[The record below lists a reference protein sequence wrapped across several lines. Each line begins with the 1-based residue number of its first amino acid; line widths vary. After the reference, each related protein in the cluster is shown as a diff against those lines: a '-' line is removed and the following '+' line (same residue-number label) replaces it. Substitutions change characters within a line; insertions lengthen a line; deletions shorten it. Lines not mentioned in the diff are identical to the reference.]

1 MSNFVNMGRKRERLS
16 FGPSKEL
23 VALPYLVELQHQS
36 YKWFLQPD
44 EAPDYRKSQ
53 GLQELLEEIFPIES
67 YDGSFVIE
75 FLRYYIDPPT
85 LTEEEARQKD
95 LTWSMPLRATVQMI
109 NRGTGEI
116 KEEEIF
122 LGDFPV
128 MTDRG
133 SFIVN
138 GTERVVVNQLARSAG
153 VYFSIE
159 TGAPGQE
166 VYKAKIIPD
175 RGAWLEFDLTPGD
188 VLSVNIDNR
197 RKVPATALLKAFG
210 IRDNTELLRTFGGVE
225 EEVDIVEE
233 EVRGRLIAEDI
244 IDSAGHVII
253 PKNDRL
259 TKEHVEVLWNS
270 GRTKVRLWNV
280 DPVFAATLERD
291 GTDTPEEAMLE
302 IFRRMRPNEPL
313 RVENAKDYVY
323 SLFFDTRR
331 YNLGRVGRY
340 KLNRR
345 LGLNI
350 SEEVRLLTIDDLVTI
365 VKGILNLRDGL
376 EREDDIDHLA
386 NRRVRSVGELLQN
399 QIRIGLLRMERIAK
413 DRMTTI
419 PDLSTATAHDLI
431 NIRPISAAIREFFG
445 SSQLSQFM
453 DQTNPLADVTHR
465 RRLSAMGPGGLTRE
479 RAGFEARDVHPSH
492 YGRICPIETPEG
504 PNIGLVT
511 SLANYARVNEYGF
524 LMSPKRV
531 VRDRYVTDEVVYLP
545 ADEEDEAFVARANI
559 PLDEEGR
566 IYEEEVHVRHRGSI
580 VIVPPE
586 QVNYVDVTPKQIVSV
601 SAALIPFLEHDD
613 ANRALMGSNMQRQAV
628 PLVQS
633 ESPLVGTG
641 MEEKVA
647 RDSGACI
654 LAKRPGTVT
663 YVDANKIQV
672 TTEDGLVDT
681 YTLIKFRR
689 SNQGTVIHQRPIVRK
704 GDFVNEGDFLAD
716 GQAVDHGELAL
727 GRNVLVAFMGW
738 EGYNFEDA
746 ILLSERLVKEDVYT
760 SIHIEE
766 YEIDARDTKLGPEEI
781 TRDIPNV
788 GEDQLKNLDERG
800 IVRIGA
806 EVRAGDILVGKVSPK
821 GETDQT
827 PEEKLLRAIFGEKAR
842 EVRDTSLRVPHG
854 EGGKVVAV
862 KRLSR
867 DEYSDDLPPGV
878 NEVVKVFL
886 AQIRK
891 ITVGDKMAGRHGNK
905 GVVSRILPVE
915 DMPYLPDGTPVDV
928 VLNPLG
934 VPSRMNLGQ
943 VLETILGFVAYH
955 NGWSVATPVFEGA
968 SVDEIFKYMEEI
980 RDRKLPD
987 LTRDGSIV
995 LYDGRTGEP
1004 FENKVTVGYMY
1015 MLKLIHLVDDKIHA
1029 RSVGPYSLI
1038 TQQPLGGKSQFGGQR
1053 FGEMEVWALEGYGA
1067 SHILQEMLTIKSDD
1081 VQGRLKTFESIVKG
1095 QNIGN
1100 PGVPESFRV
1109 LVKELQGL
1117 GLDVQVLYDDDSVGY
1132 VEEEEQNIVEVKKE
1146 TEKKPQTKKEEA
1158 KIGLEAR
1165 IFGDPDDDEAEVDPE
1180 GDDA

>member
-1 MSNFVNMGRKRERLS
+1 MPEFVKMGRKRKRLT

-23 VALPYLVELQHQS
+23 VALPYLVELQHES
-36 YKWFLQPD
+36 YSWFLQPD
-44 EAPDYRKSQ
+44 VPPDYRKSQ

-75 FLRYYIDPPT
+75 FVRYYIDPPT

-95 LTWSMPLRATVQMI
+95 LTWSMPLRATVQLV
-109 NRGTGEI
+109 NRNTGEI

-133 SFIVN
+133 SFIIN

-159 TGAPGQE
+159 SGSPGQE
-166 VYKAKIIPD
+166 VCKAKIIPD

-197 RKVPATALLKAFG
+197 RKVPATVLLKAFG
-210 IRDNTELLRTFGGVE
+210 IKDNTELLRKFGGVE
-225 EEVDIVEE
+225 EEFDLVEE
-233 EVRGRLIAEDI
+233 DVRGRLIAEDI
-244 IDSAGHVII
+244 IDDAGHVII

-259 TKEHVEVLWNS
+259 TKEHVEKLWDS

-280 DPVFAATLERD
+280 DPVFPATLERD
-291 GTDTPEEAMLE
+291 GTDSSEEAMLE
-302 IFRRMRPNEPL
+302 IFKRMRPNEPL
-313 RVENAKDYVY
+313 RVENAKEYVN

-350 SEEVRLLTIDDLVTI
+350 SEEVRLLTIEDLITI
-365 VKGILNLRDGL
+365 TKGILNLRDGI

-413 DRMTTI
+413 DRMTTT
-419 PDLSTATAHDLI
+419 PDLSAATAHDLI

-511 SLANYARVNEYGF
+511 SLANYAKVNEYGF

-531 VRDRYVTDEVVYLP
+531 VRDSYVTDEIVYLP

-559 PLDEEGR
+559 PLDENGR
-566 IYEEEVHVRHRGSI
+566 INQEDVHVRHRGSI

-586 QVNYVDVTPKQIVSV
+586 QVNYIDVTPKQIVSV

-628 PLVQS
+628 PLIQS
-633 ESPLVGTG
+633 EAPLVGTG
-641 MEEKVA
+641 IEEKVA
-647 RDSGACI
+647 RDSGSCI
-654 LAKRPGTVT
+654 LAKKAGTVT

-672 TTEDGLVDT
+672 TADDGEIDT

-689 SNQGTVIHQRPIVRK
+689 SNQGTVIHQCPVVRK
-704 GDFVNEGDFLAD
+704 GDVVETGDFLAD
-716 GQAVDHGELAL
+716 GQAVDQGELAL

-746 ILLSERLVKEDVYT
+746 ILLSERLVKEDIYT
-760 SIHIEE
+760 SIHVEE
-766 YEIDARDTKLGPEEI
+766 YELDARDTKLGPEEI

-800 IVRIGA
+800 IIRVGA

-867 DEYSDDLPPGV
+867 EEYGDDLPPGV

-886 AQIRK
+886 AQLRK

-905 GVVSRILPVE
+905 GVISRILPVE
-915 DMPYLPDGTPVDV
+915 DMPYLSDGTPVDV

-943 VLETILGFVAYH
+943 VLETVLGLVAYY
-955 NGWSVATPVFEGA
+955 NGWNVATPVFEGA
-968 SVDEIFKYMEEI
+968 SVEEICEYIEEI
-980 RDRKLPD
+980 RDRKFPD

-1067 SHILQEMLTIKSDD
+1067 AHTLQEMLTIKSDD
-1081 VQGRLKTFESIVKG
+1081 VQGRLKTFENIVKG
-1095 QNIGN
+1095 QNIGT

-1109 LVKELQGL
+1109 LIKELQGL
-1117 GLDVQVLYDDDSVGY
+1117 GLDVQVLYDGESIEY
-1132 VEEEEQNIVEVKKE
+1132 AEEEEKHPTKE
-1146 TEKKPQTKKEEA
+1146 PEKKPVEVQAKEEA
-1158 KIGLEAR
+1158 KVKLEAR
-1165 IFGDPDDDEAEVDPE
+1165 IFGNPSEEEVDPE